1 MISSVLDIPEGV
13 HNPFQQARYRA
24 ATTLSFVAGDVVLP
38 DIVQQLKS
46 DLDEKALGSITET
59 DLAIWQTP
67 EGTLYHD
74 GQHSILSV
82 LMPPLTSLH

>member
-13 HNPFQQARYRA
+13 HNLFQQVCYCAT
-24 ATTLSFVAGDVVLP
+24 TTLSFVAGDVVLP

-74 GQHSILSV
+74 GQHSILSM
-82 LMPPLTSLH
+82 LMPPSD